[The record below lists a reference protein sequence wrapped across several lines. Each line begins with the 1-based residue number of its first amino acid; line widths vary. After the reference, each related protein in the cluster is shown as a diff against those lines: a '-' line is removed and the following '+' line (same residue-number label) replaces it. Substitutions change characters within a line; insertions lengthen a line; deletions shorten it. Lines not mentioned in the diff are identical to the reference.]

1 MPGPKSWKGD
11 KRRAKRPI
19 TQEQKLSA
27 EQNVG
32 RLQRVVMKRPEPAE
46 GRRIKP
52 AIEKAQKKHRPTGA
66 PLAPAEKR
74 LRTLNKVLRD
84 IEELQRREAAGEEL
98 DEAQLTKMERM
109 DDVLEEMEELMAEG
123 SANS

>member
-1 MPGPKSWKGD
+1 M
-11 KRRAKRPI
+11 
-19 TQEQKLSA
+19 
-27 EQNVG
+27 
-32 RLQRVVMKRPEPAE
+32 
-46 GRRIKP
+46 
-52 AIEKAQKKHRPTGA
+52 
-66 PLAPAEKR
+66 
-74 LRTLNKVLRD
+74 RTLKVLRD

>member
-1 MPGPKSWKGD
+1 MVDGLTVSVPRCSVSG
-11 KRRAKRPI
+11 I
-19 TQEQKLSA
+19 
-27 EQNVG
+27 V
-32 RLQRVVMKRPEPAE
+32 
-46 GRRIKP
+46 
-52 AIEKAQKKHRPTGA
+52 TGT